1 MLDDSPFLREW
12 RERLGLTNIIELHP
26 PVSRQEML
34 YRECE
39 STLLFLTE
47 CPLKYLYTTKL
58 SEYIGTGRPILH
70 LGDPNDAEGNMLRE
84 LSAGFNVEKEEEIY
98 NFLKK
103 ALKDFYTKGDI
114 EWRPNRQAISSFS
127 LPSLAEKLDEILEK
141 YRRK

>member
-12 RERLGLTNIIELHP
+12 RERLWLTNIIELHP

-47 CPLKYLYTTKL
+47 CPLKYLYTTKFW
-58 SEYIGTGRPILH
+58 EYIGSGRPILH
-70 LGDPNDAEGNMLRE
+70 LGDPNDAEGKMLRS